1 MKKLKDLLSEVFAEQ
16 PQVDKYQVGEAVSNY
31 GLVGKQLYNSV
42 NIMEVAE
49 QLVVMAEAAKSHVLG
64 EQDDWFDKVT
74 VNKNMKNLGGMVKE
88 FKQTANESHVVNQ
101 RLQAIYEDMGH
112 ILNRYYDIR
121 EEDKGDMDSDGKNE
135 PDDEEY
141 LQQKRAAVSKAVKG
155 EARRPQRSRGVGG
168 VVSVGAVGNLRRR

>member
-1 MKKLKDLLSEVFAEQ
+1 MAKLKDLLSEVFAEQ

-74 VNKNMKNLGGMVKE
+74 VNKNTYWRKQVDVDDIKE
-88 FKQTANESHVVNQ
+88 LKSFKSTVTKALWVV
-101 RLQAIYEDMGH
+101 Y
-112 ILNRYYDIR
+112 
-121 EEDKGDMDSDGKNE
+121 
-135 PDDEEY
+135 
-141 LQQKRAAVSKAVKG
+141 AAVIGLISKILWG
-155 EARRPQRSRGVGG
+155 D
-168 VVSVGAVGNLRRR
+168 